1 MVIVLKEYIEQG
13 EYEPIK
19 GLEYVKRDNVA
30 LITAFED
37 KFCVLQ
43 YNEVNYKSL
52 ITGGVEKGEDF
63 ELAVA
68 RELLE
73 ETGYFDIAKIV
84 LVENGI
90 HVAKFYVEHKHQ
102 NRLAFY
108 YPYFVQ
114 LNSLENKDIAEN
126 ESREHAHIWL
136 TKDEV
141 EQFGMFENHIMMFE
155 EAVKVKKL

>member
-13 EYEPIK
+13 EYEPRK

-52 ITGGVEKGEDF
+52 ITGGVE
-63 ELAVA
+63 
-68 RELLE
+68 
-73 ETGYFDIAKIV
+73 
-84 LVENGI
+84 
-90 HVAKFYVEHKHQ
+90 